1 MNPLFYFN
9 GPLSKMIDINR
20 GAKMTTELLE
30 ISSGEYLMRE
40 GEESNQMY
48 YIQSGSLAVFKVKG
62 GSEKQ
67 IGTIYAGELVGEM
80 SFLDSEPRSASIKAI
95 SDAVLL
101 VIPNEKFQAVF
112 NAQPKW
118 YRALV
123 NTMLERLRK
132 ANTRI
137 RV

>member
-1 MNPLFYFN
+1 M
-9 GPLSKMIDINR
+9 
-20 GAKMTTELLE
+20 ATELLE
-30 ISSGEYLMRE
+30 LSAGDYLIRE

-48 YIQSGSLAVFKVKG
+48 YIQSGSLAVFKTKG
-62 GSEKQ
+62 GAEKQ
-67 IGTIYAGELVGEM
+67 IGTIYSGELVGEM

-95 SDAVLL
+95 SDSNLL
-101 VIPNEKFQAVF
+101 VIPNDKFQSVF

-123 NTMLERLRK
+123 NTLLERLRK
-132 ANTRI
+132 ANSRI